1 MALRVN
7 SNVAALN
14 ALRHLNN
21 TEKELSGNLERLSS
35 GRRLNRAAD
44 GPAEL
49 VISEQMKAQITG
61 LEQSIRNSET
71 SISMIQTTEGAL
83 SEVSSILINLRQ
95 LAVHS
100 ANEAT
105 NDEKMLQAN
114 QGEIENLLVTLSNI
128 SKNTQFGTRTLLD
141 GSNSVSGVAVGDGMD
156 FVEAKEFTK
165 ASPAEGYKINI
176 TQPATR
182 SMAVAENTL
191 AMEDIYKSFVISE
204 GGRTVEVN
212 VRDNLDLYRDVE
224 RLLQAANTS
233 REPGFKEK
241 TELALQQLVAN
252 EMQRQIDQAG
262 LNLEVMVY
270 KPLDTLGETLSDF
283 NNLEDVLNKL
293 EQYPSE
299 EILSEFNKLA
309 NEEVI
314 VIRHREYGSEPTF
327 TVTTEIDDFF
337 DMDTPANKA
346 VTAIPGRDVEGTIG
360 GNPEFDGGEPAI
372 GRGQLLSA
380 APGTV
385 AEGVTVRYGGE
396 PDDIIYEVFNRRENK
411 IAGTL
416 LRQMERGAMV
426 GEDIDGYVH
435 VSQRSLAFQVGPS
448 EGQQRKISIQSIS
461 PTKLARNI
469 DNDSQFRSLNDI
481 EVLDVE
487 SAQDALKL
495 IDVAVG
501 EISSLRGDLGSFQK
515 NALESNLSSLRVT
528 RENLVSAE
536 STLADADMAEEMSS
550 LVRNQILMSSGTA
563 MLAQANQVPQSVLTL
578 LERT

>member
-14 ALRHLNN
+14 ALRHLNH
-21 TEKELSGNLERLSS
+21 TEKELSRNLERLSS

-71 SISMIQTTEGAL
+71 SISMMQTTEGAL

-156 FVEAKEFTK
+156 FVEAKELTK

-182 SMAVAENTL
+182 AMAVAENTL

-212 VRDNLDLYRDVE
+212 VKDNLDLYRDVE

-233 REPGFKEK
+233 LEPGFKEK

-299 EILSEFNKLA
+299 EILGEFNKLA

-337 DMDTPANKA
+337 NMDTPANKA

-360 GNPEFDGGEPAI
+360 GNPEFGGGDPAI

-481 EVLDVE
+481 EVLDVD

-495 IDVAVG
+495 IDVAVS

-550 LVRNQILMSSGTA
+550 LVRNQILMSSGPA

>member
-14 ALRHLNN
+14 ALRHLNH
-21 TEKELSGNLERLSS
+21 TEKELSRNLERLSS

-71 SISMIQTTEGAL
+71 SISMMQTTEGAL

-182 SMAVAENTL
+182 AMAVAENTL

-212 VRDNLDLYRDVE
+212 VKDNLDLYRDVE

-233 REPGFKEK
+233 LEPGFKEK

-270 KPLDTLGETLSDF
+270 KPLDTLGETLTDF

-299 EILSEFNKLA
+299 EILGEFNKLA

-337 DMDTPANKA
+337 NMDTPANKA

-360 GNPEFDGGEPAI
+360 GNPEFGGGDPAI

-481 EVLDVE
+481 EVLDVD

-495 IDVAVG
+495 IDVAVS

>member
-14 ALRHLNN
+14 ALRHLNH

-360 GNPEFDGGEPAI
+360 GNPEFDGGEPAV

-416 LRQMERGAMV
+416 LRQMERGTMV

>member
-14 ALRHLNN
+14 ALRHLNH
-21 TEKELSGNLERLSS
+21 TEKELSRNLERLSS

-337 DMDTPANKA
+337 DMYTPANKA

-416 LRQMERGAMV
+416 LRQMERGTMV

>member
-14 ALRHLNN
+14 ALRHLNH

-182 SMAVAENTL
+182 AMAVAENTL

-212 VRDNLDLYRDVE
+212 VKDNLDLYRDVE

-233 REPGFKEK
+233 LEPGFKEK

-270 KPLDTLGETLSDF
+270 KPLDTLGDTLSDF

-299 EILSEFNKLA
+299 EILGEFNKLA

-337 DMDTPANKA
+337 NMDTPANKA

-360 GNPEFDGGEPAI
+360 GNPEFGGGDPAI

-481 EVLDVE
+481 EVLDVD

-495 IDVAVG
+495 IDVAVS

>member
-14 ALRHLNN
+14 ALRHLNH
-21 TEKELSGNLERLSS
+21 TEKELSRNLERLSS

-182 SMAVAENTL
+182 AMAVAENTL

-212 VRDNLDLYRDVE
+212 VKDNLDLYRDVE

-233 REPGFKEK
+233 LEPGFKEK

-299 EILSEFNKLA
+299 EILGEFNKLA

-337 DMDTPANKA
+337 NMDTPANKA

-360 GNPEFDGGEPAI
+360 GNPEFGGGDPAI

-481 EVLDVE
+481 EVLDVD

-495 IDVAVG
+495 IDVAVS